1 MAHILL
7 AEDDEDIRAVAVLA
21 LRRAGFEVT
30 AVGDGASVLA
40 RVHEVAPTAVLL
52 DWMMPILDGPATC
65 QALRDDPRTA
75 MLPIIFFSAK
85 GSEADVERMLNL
97 GVRGHI
103 AKPFNPLE
111 LGAQLRALLD
121 SAAAP

>member
-1 MAHILL
+1 MTHILL
-7 AEDDEDIRAVAVLA
+7 AEDDEDIRAVAVMA

-40 RVHEVAPTAVLL
+40 RVHEIAPAAVVL

-65 QALRDDPRTA
+65 LALRDDPRTA
-75 MLPIIFFSAK
+75 MLPIIFFTAK
-85 GSEADVERMLNL
+85 GSQAEVERMSSL
-97 GVRGHI
+97 GARGYI

-111 LGAQLRALLD
+111 LGARVRALLD
-121 SAAAP
+121 SVPAP